1 MNKNAKKEMT
11 EEEVAKIVN
20 AMDPEMFALAIFCER
35 FWEWAQNPDKSIEKN
50 TKAILA
56 KKYKI
61 KENCNLMMMMLAYI
75 AGAEA
80 AMDIAKQIITGDE
93 ATA

>member
-1 MNKNAKKEMT
+1 MKKEITLT
-11 EEEVAKIVN
+11 EEELTKIIN
-20 AMDPEMFALAIFCER
+20 EMDPDMFALAIFCER
-35 FWEWAQNPDKSIEKN
+35 FWEWAKDPDKTAEKN
-50 TKAILA
+50 IKAILA

-61 KENCNLMMMMLAYI
+61 KENCNLMMMMVSFI

-80 AMDIAKQIITGDE
+80 GMEIAQQITMSSE

>member
-1 MNKNAKKEMT
+1 MKKEITLT
-11 EEEVAKIVN
+11 EEELTKIIN
-20 AMDPEMFALAIFCER
+20 EMDPEMFALAIFCEK
-35 FWEWAQNPDKSIEKN
+35 FLEWAEDPDKTAEKN

-61 KENCNLMMMMLAYI
+61 KENCNLMMMMESFI

-80 AMDIAKQIITGDE
+80 GMDIAKQIIMGDK